1 MKIAVIQKL
10 RMDCE
15 GFDLVLAGGVFRS
28 CSPLLLK
35 MLQETVQAV
44 APDARPVLLEAPP
57 VVGAVVLAME
67 AVGLEIAPETCH
79 RLAAEAARILP
90 T

>member
-28 CSPLLLK
+28 CQPASA
-35 MLQETVQAV
+35 Q
-44 APDARPVLLEAPP
+44 D
-57 VVGAVVLAME
+57 
-67 AVGLEIAPETCH
+67 
-79 RLAAEAARILP
+79 AARDGP
-90 T
+90 GRGP

>member
-1 MKIAVIQKL
+1 MKIAAIQKL

-28 CSPLLLK
+28 CSPLLLE

-57 VVGAVVLAME
+57 AVGAVVLA
-67 AVGLEIAPETCH
+67 L
-79 RLAAEAARILP
+79 
-90 T
+90 